1 MKILVVDDNVDVIKS
16 LSDVLSEYEV
26 IGSSSIDEAKK
37 VLSIEVDID
46 IAIID
51 IMLGEENGLD
61 LLSYIKSNYN
71 NIECIMISGY
81 SNIEKAV
88 QSIKMGAYDFIEKPI
103 SYQKIKV
110 VLNNAI
116 EHKKYKELF
125 SKELQKYE
133 IIGVSKEIKKIN
145 ELIEKAAKLDFPVL
159 IYGESGVGKEHIANL
174 IHLKSKRGKNEMVKL
189 NCAAIPETLFESE
202 FFGYEKGAFTGAVSQ
217 KKGKIELAHGSTIFL
232 DEIGEL
238 PLSQQ
243 AKLLRVLED
252 KNIIRVGGNKPIPV
266 DFRLISAT
274 NKNLEI
280 EVKEGKFR
288 EDLFYRI
295 GVIIIEVPPL
305 RERREDIPILAK
317 HFLKQVS
324 IENNVE
330 KSIDEDA
337 LSYIS
342 QMDFKGNIRELKNFV
357 LRLFGLSEGSVI
369 TKKDVENIINPLKQT
384 GCDSIFEKTMPLTEA
399 KKLLE
404 KTYILTQLKLNNNN
418 ISKTAISLNVL
429 PNNLV
434 RRMKELDI
442 KVNQ

>member
-16 LSDVLSEYEV
+16 LQDVLEDYEI
-26 IGSSSIDEAKK
+26 IGCSSIGEAKEI
-37 VLSIEVDID
+37 LSQENEIEV
-46 IAIID
+46 AIID

-61 LLSYIKSNYN
+61 LLSYIKSSLS

-88 QSIKMGAYDFIEKPI
+88 LSIKMGAYDFIEKPI

-125 SKELQKYE
+125 SKELKKYE
-133 IIGVSKEIKKIN
+133 IIGNSKATKKIN
-145 ELIEKAAKLDFPVL
+145 ELIEKASKLDFPVL

-189 NCAAIPETLFESE
+189 NCAAIPESLFESE
-202 FFGYEKGAFTGAVSQ
+202 FFGYEKGAFTGAVTQ
-217 KKGKIELAHGSTIFL
+217 KKGKIELAHNSTIFL

-266 DFRLISAT
+266 DFRLITAT
-274 NKNLEI
+274 NKDLQNL
-280 EVKEGKFR
+280 VKEQKFR

-305 RERREDIPILAK
+305 RERREDIPLLTT

-324 IENNVE
+324 IENNIE
-330 KSIDEDA
+330 KSIDKDA
-337 LSYIS
+337 LDIIS
-342 QMDFKGNIRELKNFV
+342 QMDFKGNIRELKNLI
-357 LRLFGLSEGSVI
+357 LRLFGLSEGKII
-369 TKKDVENIINPLKQT
+369 TKNDLEYILNPCKQIAT
-384 GCDSIFEKTMPLTEA
+384 DSIFEKTLPLSEA

-404 KTYILTQLKLNNNN
+404 KTYILTQLRLNNNN

-429 PNNLV
+429 PNNLI

-442 KVNQ
+442 KVSQ